1 MELDL
6 EVDLSELEG
15 RAFTCDE
22 KCGLCCLCQAE
33 LLPHEVAFF
42 RKNHPDRVILK
53 HEPHRH
59 VALALRRGEGPCSF
73 LTSDRRCQIY
83 AQRPHYCRQFPFHMY
98 VGTRVQVELDLSCR
112 GVWYG
117 GREDALVIGG
127 EMVSHQEEVLRR
139 TLQQSRAVHREFEDN
154 CVEAGIARDPE
165 ALRRSITKN
174 IPYLIDPLYMA
185 SVLDRSA
192 EEEEME
198 GLPPPGSTSAYERK
212 EVEASAWEMGL
223 DSLRAEDVFSA
234 PVYCDAEGGWNIL
247 LVRNNK
253 VEWKIMDDQG
263 DLQPVRSIDPRQ
275 VPLLEPEDGGEE
287 VFIDYLRTLN
297 RRDSMLG
304 YAYYLVDD
312 YGYEDP
318 VANTYYGAMAAAALD
333 LLWRSSLIAHL
344 RGGKLDREG
353 MIEGII
359 AYDMDRLD
367 APTIGAF
374 I

>member
-1 MELDL
+1 
-6 EVDLSELEG
+6 V
-15 RAFTCDE
+15 
-22 KCGLCCLCQAE
+22 
-33 LLPHEVAFF
+33 
-42 RKNHPDRVILK
+42 
-53 HEPHRH
+53 
-59 VALALRRGEGPCSF
+59 
-73 LTSDRRCQIY
+73 
-83 AQRPHYCRQFPFHMY
+83 
-98 VGTRVQVELDLSCR
+98 
-112 GVWYG
+112 
-117 GREDALVIGG
+117 
-127 EMVSHQEEVLRR
+127 
-139 TLQQSRAVHREFEDN
+139 
-154 CVEAGIARDPE
+154 
-165 ALRRSITKN
+165 
-174 IPYLIDPLYMA
+174 
-185 SVLDRSA
+185 
-192 EEEEME
+192 
-198 GLPPPGSTSAYERK
+198 
-212 EVEASAWEMGL
+212 
-223 DSLRAEDVFSA
+223 
-234 PVYCDAEGGWNIL
+234 NIL